1 MELLQLKYFC
11 DAAQTENFSKTAKKF
26 DVPTSNISQSIKRLE
41 TELNTELFTHLS
53 NKIIL
58 NENGKK
64 FYLNAQK
71 ALNALRDGVTA
82 VNASDDN
89 IDGEIKISACTN
101 RRIVTDTIERFKK
114 KYPSVS
120 FIIRHTRIDT
130 EDFDIII
137 DAGNFSED
145 YKTTPLITE
154 EIVLAINKNNPLANH
169 SVTSETLKNQR
180 FISMPKG
187 TSMYDYTLKCCD
199 SFVPN
204 ITIFSDDPYY
214 IRKYVDLGLGVAF
227 FPALSWKNQFS
238 ENVVIKKAGNISR
251 ITYVACK
258 SDKYLSKSSR
268 LFIAELLNTAKKY

>member
-89 IDGEIKISACTN
+89 IEGEIKISACTN

-268 LFIAELLNTAKKY
+268 LFNAELLNTAKKY

>member
-71 ALNALRDGVTA
+71 ALKALRDGVTA
-82 VNASDDN
+82 VNDSDDN
-89 IDGEIKISACTN
+89 IEGEIKISACTN

-258 SDKYLSKSSR
+258 SDKYLSKSSQ

>member
-89 IDGEIKISACTN
+89 IEGEIKISACTN

-154 EIVLAINKNNPLANH
+154 GIVLAINKNNPLANH